1 MEYPLVS
8 IITSCFNGEIY
19 LDRYFES
26 ILNQTYPHLELIF
39 VNDGST
45 DQTEK
50 IALSYTSKLKEKGIS
65 YKYIYQENSGQSVAL
80 NKGLKIFKGK
90 YLTWP
95 DSDDVMTDD
104 CIAKK
109 VEFLENHL
117 EYKMVRSNGLFY
129 NEETNAYRRIN
140 ESSNCNKENIFE
152 DLLVL
157 KTYGCCGCYMITRD
171 LFLKIYPN
179 RMIYES
185 REGQNW
191 QILVPCSSYS
201 KCGYIDENLYII
213 YERNTSHSRKKRSNE
228 EEIRRLENFKIILYN
243 AIDNSK
249 CDKAKYKNI
258 VDFDCA
264 RKQFYYAIA
273 DKNKKTIKEKYKLMR
288 IHGKVTNEQ
297 RFLYLKY
304 VVLK

>member
-104 CIAKK
+104 CIEKK
-109 VEFLENHL
+109 L
-117 EYKMVRSNGLFY
+117 
-129 NEETNAYRRIN
+129 
-140 ESSNCNKENIFE
+140 
-152 DLLVL
+152 
-157 KTYGCCGCYMITRD
+157 
-171 LFLKIYPN
+171 
-179 RMIYES
+179 
-185 REGQNW
+185 
-191 QILVPCSSYS
+191 
-201 KCGYIDENLYII
+201 
-213 YERNTSHSRKKRSNE
+213 
-228 EEIRRLENFKIILYN
+228 NF
-243 AIDNSK
+243 
-249 CDKAKYKNI
+249 
-258 VDFDCA
+258 
-264 RKQFYYAIA
+264 
-273 DKNKKTIKEKYKLMR
+273 
-288 IHGKVTNEQ
+288 
-297 RFLYLKY
+297 
-304 VVLK
+304 